1 MDWKAIEIIIKREA
15 EDAVT
20 NILYEAGLKGTAI
33 ESVENLIAVQDDPTI
48 NYFAQKILDFDPNI
62 SKITGYLPDDNDF
75 NQKLDQIEH
84 DIAQI
89 RQFGLDPGDYQ
100 INVSSVKEEDWATA
114 LQAFYKPTKIGD
126 RVVIVPIWENYE
138 PSGEEVVIKMDPG
151 MAFGTGT
158 HETTQLCTRAL
169 DKYVKDSD
177 CVYDVGC
184 GSGILSIIAAK
195 LGAAKVI
202 GVDVDPVAVDAAVAD
217 VQLNDL
223 QDKVEIK
230 EGDLLDVIPKD
241 QQADLIVSNI
251 LAEVIIRLIDS
262 IRMYLKE
269 DGLFISSGIIEK
281 YVDDVKNSLI
291 AHGFEILEVDNQ
303 GEWYAVIA
311 KKQGE

>member
-1 MDWKAIEIIIKREA
+1 
-15 EDAVT
+15 
-20 NILYEAGLKGTAI
+20 
-33 ESVENLIAVQDDPTI
+33 
-48 NYFAQKILDFDPNI
+48 
-62 SKITGYLPDDNDF
+62 
-75 NQKLDQIEH
+75 
-84 DIAQI
+84 
-89 RQFGLDPGDYQ
+89 
-100 INVSSVKEEDWATA
+100 
-114 LQAFYKPTKIGD
+114 
-126 RVVIVPIWENYE
+126 
-138 PSGEEVVIKMDPG
+138 